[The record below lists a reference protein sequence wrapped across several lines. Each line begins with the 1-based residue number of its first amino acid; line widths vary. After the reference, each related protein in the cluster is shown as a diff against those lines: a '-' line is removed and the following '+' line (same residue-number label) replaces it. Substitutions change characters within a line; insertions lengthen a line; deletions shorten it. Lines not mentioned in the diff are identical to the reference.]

1 MSTALRS
8 FFARLKEMP
17 LFLRFFVFPYCLI
30 GSILFIEGSFIPI
43 VAFEIKGAQV
53 SWSAWWAAGAGPLF
67 VVIGLLLFISAVG
80 FYKKNRH
87 ARLVFLSV
95 FVVALLFIWQFEV
108 PTRGGLIVI
117 AILFLISVWYFFL
130 KKSVRDY
137 FGLNE
142 KREGAA
148 SRVNG

>member
-1 MSTALRS
+1 MSAALHS
-8 FFARLKEMP
+8 VFVRLKEMP

-43 VAFEIKGAQV
+43 VEFEIKGTQV

-67 VVIGLLLFISAVG
+67 VVIGLLLFISAIG

-87 ARLVFLSV
+87 ARLTFLSV

-108 PTRGGLIVI
+108 PTREGVVVLG
-117 AILFLISVWYFFL
+117 ILFLIVVWYFFL
-130 KKSVRDY
+130 KKSVRNY

-142 KREGAA
+142 KREGAI
-148 SRVNG
+148 SGVRG